1 MILLDFKTKNQEK
14 SILGAA
20 AMFKVLLSKFCGLL
34 YEDTDKSRLTVS
46 KFFYG
51 HFRTSFSSL
60 RAPLWYRVLLF
71 RLLPGSR
78 VLVFWFL

>member
-1 MILLDFKTKNQEK
+1 MILLDFKTKNQEQ
-14 SILGAA
+14 SVLGAA

-34 YEDTDKSRLTVS
+34 CEDTDKSRLTVS

-60 RAPLWYRVLLF
+60 RAPLWYRVPLF
-71 RLLPGSR
+71 RLLLGSR
-78 VLVFWFL
+78 VLIFWFL